1 MTDRP
6 GPAAQV
12 RAVLELAA
20 TMHRSA
26 AAGNVEA
33 IVRGAEVLSAALAQG
48 HKVLVCGNGGS
59 ATDAQ
64 HFAAELVGRYQG
76 ERRAWPVMAL
86 AADVAVMTS
95 VSNDYGFD
103 AVFARQ
109 VEAWGQP
116 GDVLVGITT
125 SGTSAN
131 VNAALTRA
139 RAIGMA
145 TVGLTGRNGGD
156 TAALSDVHIN
166 VPSSETPRVQEVQRT
181 ILHVLCELIE
191 RELR

>member
-1 MTDRP
+1 
-6 GPAAQV
+6 
-12 RAVLELAA
+12 
-20 TMHRSA
+20 
-26 AAGNVEA
+26 
-33 IVRGAEVLSAALAQG
+33 
-48 HKVLVCGNGGS
+48 
-59 ATDAQ
+59 
-64 HFAAELVGRYQG
+64 
-76 ERRAWPVMAL
+76 
-86 AADVAVMTS
+86 MTS
-95 VSNDYGFD
+95 VSNDYGFA